1 MEVVSSAAKRKS
13 AEDRAHGR
21 SSADAVEGHLTGLDG
36 FMKRRG
42 DGAKGKNGHFG
53 ATVAQSSKVEVEA
66 FDAKLKI

>member
-1 MEVVSSAAKRKS
+1 
-13 AEDRAHGR
+13 
-21 SSADAVEGHLTGLDG
+21 LDG

-42 DGAKGKNGHFG
+42 DGAERKNGHFS